1 MLAYSVSRRTRE
13 IGVRVAI
20 GANSSRVALAV
31 IREGAVLTLLG
42 VAVGMV
48 AAFAGA
54 RVLRALLFGI
64 SETDLLTF
72 AASAA
77 FFTALGAV
85 AGILPARRAARINPV
100 LALRAE

>member
-1 MLAYSVSRRTRE
+1 VSRRTRE

-20 GANSSRVALAV
+20 GANPSSVAMSV
-31 IREGAVLTLLG
+31 IREGAVLTVIG
-42 VAVGMV
+42 VVIGLI
-48 AAFAGA
+48 AASSGA

-85 AGILPARRAARINPV
+85 AGILPARRAAAIDP
-100 LALRAE
+100 AITLRAE